1 MSSVH
6 REELRHWLAE
16 LLACDQYKD
25 YCPNGLQLQ
34 GRDSIRHIV
43 TGVTASLA
51 LIEAAIER
59 GADTLI
65 VHHGWFW
72 NNEDPCIVGMKH
84 QRIAT
89 ALAHQ
94 LNIFAYH
101 LPLDG
106 DPIYGNNT
114 QLGHVLGLELA
125 RDAAGNL
132 RRTGP
137 QNLIQLGYLPEP
149 VSLAQFAEQVH
160 HRLQRAPQ
168 YVGNPQQK
176 IHSVAWC
183 TGGAQGFMPA
193 AIEEKVDLYLTGE
206 ASEHSFHYANE
217 TDTAFMAAGH
227 HATERY
233 GVKALGE
240 HIAQEFPVRVDFVDI
255 DNPF

>member
-1 MSSVH
+1 MSIH
-6 REELRHWLAE
+6 RDDLQHWLGQ
-16 LLACDQYKD
+16 LLACDRYSD

-34 GRDSIRHIV
+34 GQAQVRHIV

-51 LIEAAIER
+51 LIKAAIER
-59 GADTLI
+59 GADTLL

-72 NNEDPCIVGMKH
+72 KNEDPCIVGMKH
-84 QRIAT
+84 QRIAL

-106 DPIYGNNT
+106 HPVYGNNT
-114 QLGHVLGLELA
+114 QLGHVLGLEP
-125 RDAAGNL
+125 DHDDEGNL
-132 RRTGP
+132 LRVGP
-137 QNLIQLGYLPEP
+137 QNLIQLGHLPQP
-149 VSLAQFAEQVH
+149 LSLQEFAGQVH
-160 HRLQRAPQ
+160 QALQRKPTF
-168 YVGNPQQK
+168 VGNPQQK
-176 IHSVAWC
+176 ISSVAWC
-183 TGGAQGFMPA
+183 TGGAQGFMPT
-193 AIEEKVDLYLTGE
+193 AIEAGVDLYLTGE
-206 ASEHSFHYANE
+206 ASEHSFHYAQE

-240 HIAQEFPVRVDFVDI
+240 HIAQQFPVQVEFIDI